1 MNKKIK
7 IYPHPVLLTKSQ
19 PVLKIDQTIQ
29 DILEEMINVMV
40 THNGIG
46 LAAPQV
52 GISQRLITV
61 RLNDQL
67 FKVVNPQIT
76 WQDETQDFDV
86 EGCLSIPNELYVISR
101 MKKIMVKGLNSE
113 GKEISILANNLLAR
127 VFQHEIDH
135 LDGILINSKGE
146 RYNDSSVDVAL

>member
-1 MNKKIK
+1 
-7 IYPHPVLLTKSQ
+7 
-19 PVLKIDQTIQ
+19 
-29 DILEEMINVMV
+29 ILDEMVNVMV

-46 LAAPQV
+46 LAAPQI

-61 RLNDQL
+61 MLNDQL

-76 WQDETQDFDV
+76 WQNEAQDFEI
-86 EGCLSIPNELYVISR
+86 EGCLSIPNEFYIVSR
-101 MKKIMVKGLNSE
+101 MKKIMVKGLNPE
-113 GKEISILANNLLAR
+113 GKEITIVANNLLAR

-146 RYNDSSVDVAL
+146 RYKDSSLDIAL